1 MTHLSDDLLQEYVD
15 SVLADSDN
23 RTVEAHLSSCLICS
37 KKQNEL
43 VTLENMV
50 VESGV
55 RQPSTGFNAKV
66 MSRIA
71 ELNFSPAAKKEGSI
85 LFKIPFLFAAA
96 LAVLVII
103 FTVAINPDSDTDM
116 IRNSEVQSI
125 SKSKEIADEY
135 LSKVTELTEP
145 IGKLFSFDFLKETG
159 NSSLAVMVLIFAGS
173 ILIYQ
178 LFELFQD
185 KWQRRKWITHMMV

>member
-1 MTHLSDDLLQEYVD
+1 MTHLSDNLLQEYVD
-15 SVLADSDN
+15 SVLDDFDN

-43 VTLENMV
+43 VALSNLLI
-50 VESGV
+50 ESGT
-55 RQPSTGFNAKV
+55 RQPSADFNSKV

-71 ELNFSPAAKKEGSI
+71 ALNFSPAVKKENSI
-85 LFKIPFLFAAA
+85 LFKIPYLFAAA
-96 LAVLVII
+96 LALLVVVSTVL
-103 FTVAINPDSDTDM
+103 INTGSDTGV
-116 IRNSEVQSI
+116 IKNSEVQSI
-125 SKSKEIADEY
+125 SKSKEIANQY

-145 IGKLFSFDFLKETG
+145 IGNLFSYDFLKEMG
-159 NSSLAVMVLIFAGS
+159 NSSFAVMILIFMGS

-185 KWQRRKWITHMMV
+185 KWQQRKWLTHMMV

>member
-1 MTHLSDDLLQEYVD
+1 MTHLSDEVLQEYVD
-15 SVLADSDN
+15 SVLADSN
-23 RTVEAHLSSCLICS
+23 NHAVEAHLSSCLICS

-43 VTLENMV
+43 ITLRNMV
-50 VESGV
+50 IESGI
-55 RQPSTGFNAKV
+55 RQPSVDFNAKV

-71 ELNFSPAAKKEGSI
+71 ELNFSPAVKKESSI
-85 LFKIPFLFAAA
+85 LFKIPFLFATA

-103 FTVAINPDSDTDM
+103 FTVVINSGSDPDS
-116 IRNSEVQSI
+116 IKNSEVQSI

-185 KWQRRKWITHMMV
+185 KWQQRKWITHMMV